1 MAKVTKVSYSKSFE
15 MLTPLGTVWE
25 KIGLEAEIG
34 EQETPEQ
41 GLEEL
46 KTIVDLFHVEHLDN
60 FSEPD
65 TFTTVPLKKKAAKMV
80 PDSAIRIEYA
90 KAVAGM
96 NSDAV
101 ANLESI
107 YDFSQPIKANA

>member
-1 MAKVTKVSYSKSFE
+1 MSKVTKVSYSKSFE

-65 TFTTVPLKKKAAKMV
+65 TFTTVPLKKKQKRV
-80 PDSAIRIEYA
+80 PDLAIRLKYA
-90 KAVAGM
+90 KAA
-96 NSDAV
+96 SDMDTETIS
-101 ANLESI
+101 NLEAE
-107 YDFSQPIKANA
+107 YQF